1 MRAARAAAVA
11 GGLAILAALVT
22 TCGPGGSTSERVPAK
37 PEVAPQAVL
46 PERTSKDL
54 PSLADLG
61 GQAGMTLADVDTCG
75 GCHQEVF
82 AQQQAS
88 AHAYSSFNNP
98 IYRLSVDRTRAEVN
112 KKASKMCAG
121 CHDIALMAD
130 GIMDREV
137 EPEDAR
143 AHAGVTCRVCHGIV
157 EATRDGN
164 GSYTLKREPF
174 VMPKEGDAASVEAHK
189 ASVKPLRTAEMC
201 GSCHKTFLDDD
212 TGNHGVFLAG
222 QDDFTP
228 WSGSPYNKSGLAR
241 IDDKIEQQDCIACHM
256 PSEVATRPDPAAKG
270 GRIKSHRF
278 PGGHTWLAQM
288 LREPEQLKA
297 QQDFLKGSVSIDL
310 AELRRASGERHL
322 PAAGAPITAGE
333 QVSLDVVVRNLR
345 TGHRFPG
352 GVLDAQDSWIQV
364 EVVDARGARVA
375 AAGVDHATSGDDP
388 TAHVFRALVADG
400 NADLRFMREVHTF
413 RAPVVNHT
421 IAPRDA
427 IAARYRLTVPATAKG
442 PLVVTA
448 RVVHRSR
455 NLALQRE
462 ACAGSRAERG
472 RRFARKATE
481 LEDPVLDP
489 CPPQPLTVLAEARA
503 VLPPRTVSSR
513 TRHQITGGDPVG
525 PGGAIAGPA
534 APDGWK
540 RRFEHGMALLHG
552 LQEHLE
558 DARAPLMLALEQVE
572 KDPAAGPR
580 ERAMVLI
587 QLGRLEGLQGRT
599 AEAVVWLDRA
609 KALLPDAPA
618 IEFARGTA
626 FARVWRW
633 REAADALQLA
643 APRAPD
649 NPAGWTE
656 LAMALGSLGLEK
668 DALAAAQ
675 HGLALSPRDADC
687 LRVQA
692 LAVRALGADG
702 PDADRALDAYDRF
715 RPPDR
720 QTDLRIACT
729 AKDPLCARERD
740 PIHIHDLL
748 APARSNHARQR

>member
-1 MRAARAAAVA
+1 MNAARSASVAA
-11 GGLAILAALVT
+11 GLAIVGLAAL
-22 TCGPGGSTSERVPAK
+22 TCGPGGTTSERGPA
-37 PEVAPQAVL
+37 APAAPPRAVL
-46 PERTSKDL
+46 PERTTGNP
-54 PSLADLG
+54 PSLADLA
-61 GQAGMTLADVDTCG
+61 GQSGTTLADVDTCG

-98 IYRLSVDRTRAEVN
+98 VYRVSVDRTRSEVN
-112 KKASKMCAG
+112 NKASKMCAG

-130 GIMDREV
+130 GVMDGEV

-143 AHAGVTCRVCHGIV
+143 AHAGVTCRVCHGIA

-164 GSYTLKREPF
+164 GSYALKRAPF
-174 VMPKEGDAASVEAHK
+174 VLPKDGDAASVEAHK

-201 GSCHKTFLDDD
+201 GSCHKAFLDES

-241 IDDKIEQQDCIACHM
+241 IDDKLEKQDCIGCHM
-256 PSEVATRPDPAAKG
+256 ASEVATRPDPAAKN

-288 LREPEQLKA
+288 LGEPEQLEV
-297 QQDFLKGSVSIDL
+297 QQAFLKGSVSIDL
-310 AELRRASGERHL
+310 AELRGEKGGRHM
-322 PAAGAPITAGE
+322 PADGAPVLAGE
-333 QVSLDVVVRNLR
+333 EVSLDVVVRNVR

-352 GVLDAQDSWIQV
+352 GVIDAQDTWIEV

-375 AAGVDHATSGDDP
+375 GAGVDQARTGDDP
-388 TAHVFRALVADG
+388 TAHIFRSLVADA
-400 NADLRFMREVHTF
+400 NADLRFVREVHQF

-427 IAARYRLTVPATAKG
+427 IAARYRWSVPKDLRG

-462 ACAGSRAERG
+462 ACAAARAERG
-472 RRFARKATE
+472 RRFAAKATE

-489 CPPQPLTVLAEARA
+489 CAPQPLTVLAETRA
-503 VLPPRTVSSR
+503 TL
-513 TRHQITGGDPVG
+513 
-525 PGGAIAGPA
+525 GGAIAAPA
-534 APDGWK
+534 APDRWR

-572 KDPAAGPR
+572 GDPAAGAR
-580 ERAMVLI
+580 ERAMVLL

-599 AEAVVWLDRA
+599 EEAVAWLDRA
-609 KALLPDAPA
+609 QAVLPDAPA
-618 IEFARGTA
+618 IPFARGTA

-643 APRAPD
+643 APKAPD

-656 LAMALGSLGLEK
+656 LAMALGSLGLEEG
-668 DALAAAQ
+668 ALEAAQ
-675 HGLALSPRDADC
+675 HALAISPRDPDC

-692 LAVRALGADG
+692 LALRALGAS
-702 PDADRALDAYDRF
+702 DADAATALDAYDRF

-720 QTDLRIACT
+720 GTDLRIACT

-740 PIHIHDLL
+740 PIHPHDLL
-748 APARSNHARQR
+748 APPAKHARR

>member
-1 MRAARAAAVA
+1 MRGALI
-11 GGLAILAALVT
+11 GLALLAT
-22 TCGPGGSTSERVPAK
+22 TCGPGGGSTKERAPAK
-37 PEVAPQAVL
+37 PEAPPRALL
-46 PERTSKDL
+46 PERGGVDL
-54 PSLADLG
+54 PSLADLAGQG
-61 GQAGMTLADVDTCG
+61 GTTLADVDTCG

-98 IYRLSVDRTRAEVN
+98 IYRISVDRTRAEVN

-121 CHDIALMAD
+121 CHDISLMAD

-174 VMPKEGDAASVEAHK
+174 VLPKEGDAASVEAHK

-201 GSCHKTFLDDD
+201 GSCHKTFLDDQ

-241 IDDKIEQQDCIACHM
+241 IDDKIEKQDCIACHM

-288 LREPEQLKA
+288 LGEEQQLA
-297 QQDFLKGSVSIDL
+297 VQQEFLAGSVSIDL
-310 AELRRASGERHL
+310 AELRRPAGERHL
-322 PAAGAPITAGE
+322 PAEGAPMIAGE
-333 QVSLDVVVRNLR
+333 EVSLDVVVRNLR

-352 GVLDAQDSWIQV
+352 GVLDAQDTWIQL

-375 AAGVDHATSGDDP
+375 AAGVEHARTGDDP
-388 TAHVFRALVADG
+388 TAHVFRALVADA
-400 NADLRFMREVHTF
+400 NADLRFVREVHTF

-427 IAARYRLTVPATAKG
+427 IAARYRWKVPAGVKA

-455 NLALQRE
+455 NLRLQRE
-462 ACAGSRAERG
+462 ACAASRAERG
-472 RRFARKATE
+472 RRFAAKARE
-481 LEDPVLDP
+481 LDDPVLDP
-489 CPPQPLTVLAEARA
+489 CAPQPLTVLAEARA
-503 VLPPRTVSSR
+503 QL
-513 TRHQITGGDPVG
+513 
-525 PGGAIAGPA
+525 GGAIA
-534 APDGWK
+534 APEVPGGWK

-558 DARAPLMLALEQVE
+558 DARLPLMRALEQVE
-572 KDPAAGPR
+572 RDPAAGPR

-599 AEAVVWLDRA
+599 AEAVEWLDRA
-609 KALLPDAPA
+609 QALLPDAPA
-618 IEFARGTA
+618 IAFARGTA

-643 APRAPD
+643 APSAPD
-649 NPAGWTE
+649 NPTGWAE

-692 LAVRALGADG
+692 LAVRALGASD
-702 PDADRALDAYDRF
+702 PDAASALDAYDRF

-720 QTDLRIACT
+720 ATDLRIACT

-740 PIHIHDLL
+740 PIHVHDLL
-748 APARSNHARQR
+748 APPTKHALR

>member
-1 MRAARAAAVA
+1 MKAARAAVVV
-11 GGLAILAALVT
+11 GGLAVLGLAAL
-22 TCGPGGSTSERVPAK
+22 TCGPGGSTSERGPAS
-37 PEVAPQAVL
+37 PAAAPPRAIL
-46 PERTSKDL
+46 PERTTGNL
-54 PSLADLG
+54 PSLADLA
-61 GQAGMTLADVDTCG
+61 GQSGNTLADVDTCG

-98 IYRLSVDRTRAEVN
+98 IYRVSVDRTRSEVN
-112 KKASKMCAG
+112 RKASKMCAG

-143 AHAGVTCRVCHGIV
+143 AHAGVTCRVCHGIA

-164 GSYTLKREPF
+164 GSYALKRAPF
-174 VMPKEGDAASVEAHK
+174 VLPKDGDPASVEAHK
-189 ASVKPLRTAEMC
+189 ASVRPLRTADMC
-201 GSCHKTFLDDD
+201 GSCHKAFLDEA

-222 QDDFTP
+222 QDDLTP

-241 IDDKIEQQDCIACHM
+241 IDDKIEKQDCIACHM
-256 PSEVATRPDPAAKG
+256 PSEAATRPDPAAKG

-288 LREPEQLKA
+288 LGEPEQL
-297 QQDFLKGSVSIDL
+297 QRQRDFLEGSVSIDL
-310 AELRRASGERHL
+310 AELRSASGQRHL
-322 PAAGAPITAGE
+322 PADGAPLVAGE
-333 QVSLDVVVRNLR
+333 QVWLDVVVRNLR

-352 GVLDAQDSWIQV
+352 GVLDAQDTWIEV
-364 EVVDARGARVA
+364 EVADARGARVA
-375 AAGVDHATSGDDP
+375 GAGLEQARTGDDP
-388 TAHVFRALVADG
+388 TAHVFRSLIADG
-400 NADLRFMREVHTF
+400 DANLRFVREVHQF

-427 IAARYRLTVPATAKG
+427 IAARYRWSVPETLRG

-462 ACAGSRAERG
+462 ACAAARAERG
-472 RRFARKATE
+472 QRFAKKATE

-489 CPPQPLTVLAEARA
+489 CAPQPLTVLAETRA
-503 VLPPRTVSSR
+503 TLSPRTVPSR
-513 TRHQITGGDPVG
+513 TRGQVTGSDPVG
-525 PGGAIAGPA
+525 PGGAIAAPA
-534 APDGWK
+534 APDRWR
-540 RRFEHGMALLHG
+540 RRFEHGMALLQG

-572 KDPAAGPR
+572 LDPAAGPR
-580 ERAMVLI
+580 ERAMVLL

-599 AEAVVWLDRA
+599 AEAVTWLDRA
-609 KALLPDAPA
+609 EALLPDAPA
-618 IEFARGTA
+618 IAFARGTA

-633 REAADALQLA
+633 REAADALQIA
-643 APRAPD
+643 APKAPD

-656 LAMALGSLGLEK
+656 LAMALGSLGLEQG
-668 DALAAAQ
+668 ALEAAQ
-675 HGLALSPRDADC
+675 HALALSPRDADC

-692 LAVRALGADG
+692 LALRSLGAS
-702 PDADRALDAYDRF
+702 DADMARALDAYDRF

-720 QTDLRIACT
+720 ATDLRIACT

-740 PIHIHDLL
+740 PIHLHDLV
-748 APARSNHARQR
+748 APPPKHARR

>member
-1 MRAARAAAVA
+1 VRAARAAAVV
-11 GGLAILAALVT
+11 GGLATLAVAVT

-37 PEVAPQAVL
+37 PEAAPRAIL
-46 PERTSKDL
+46 PERSSKDL

-130 GIMDREV
+130 GIMDQEV

-143 AHAGVTCRVCHGIV
+143 AHAGVTCRVCHGIAL
-157 EATRDGN
+157 ATRDGN

-174 VMPKEGDAASVEAHK
+174 IMPKEGDAASVEAHR

-241 IDDKIEQQDCIACHM
+241 IDDKIEKQDCIACHM
-256 PSEVATRPDPAAKG
+256 QSEVATRPDPAAKA

-310 AELRRASGERHL
+310 AELRRASGERFL
-322 PAAGAPITAGE
+322 PADGAPMVAGE

-352 GVLDAQDSWIQV
+352 GVLDAQDSWIEV
-364 EVVDARGARVA
+364 EVVDGDGKPLAV
-375 AAGVDHATSGDDP
+375 AGVDHAKTGDDP
-388 TAHVFRALVADG
+388 SAHVFRALVADG

-427 IAARYRLTVPATAKG
+427 IVARYRWEMPAKLKA

-455 NLALQRE
+455 NLPLQRE
-462 ACAGSRAERG
+462 ACATSRAERG
-472 RRFARKATE
+472 QRFAKKARE
-481 LEDPVLDP
+481 LEDPVLEP
-489 CPPQPLTVLAEARA
+489 CAPQPLTVLAEARA
-503 VLPPRTVSSR
+503 VL
-513 TRHQITGGDPVG
+513 GGSV
-525 PGGAIAGPA
+525 AGPA
-534 APDGWK
+534 GQGGWK

-558 DARAPLMLALEQVE
+558 EARAPLMLALEQVE

-599 AEAVVWLDRA
+599 PEAVVWLDRA

-643 APRAPD
+643 APKAPD

-702 PDADRALDAYDRF
+702 PDADRALDAYDQF

-740 PIHIHDLL
+740 PIHVHDLV
-748 APARSNHARQR
+748 APPTRSARR